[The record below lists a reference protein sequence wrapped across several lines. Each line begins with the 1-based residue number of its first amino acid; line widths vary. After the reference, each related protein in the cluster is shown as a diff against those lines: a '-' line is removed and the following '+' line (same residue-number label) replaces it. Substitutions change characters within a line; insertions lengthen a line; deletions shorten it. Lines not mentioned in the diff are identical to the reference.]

1 MTLVLR
7 TFRSK
12 HGCERTVVAALRNAA
27 TRMIQDRQAEA
38 VLICQRSDI
47 LNRILWIENR
57 TRGAEL
63 GSPAPEQEAP
73 REFLEEVSTP
83 CRLIFLD
90 GFYRFPLAPCHV
102 WWLESHLSS
111 HSQPELLPG
120 LLEVARC
127 AATDARLVGIS
138 LYRATDELTKVIG
151 FLALTPGMTP
161 AEYFKEQSGLTREG
175 DSATRAVAWYP
186 LTVSWSL
193 GRLSADTSSPI
204 SPRRYPRTAF
214 WARSNS
220 DMAPRPTPAAVQATS
235 TRDV

>member
-12 HGCERTVVAALRNAA
+12 PGRERAVIYALRDAA

-38 VLICQRSDI
+38 VVICQRTDT
-47 LNRILWIENR
+47 LDRILWVENR
-57 TRGAEL
+57 VRGADL
-63 GSPAPEQEAP
+63 GPPAPEQEAF
-73 REFLEEVSTP
+73 RESLEEISTP

-90 GFYRFPLAPCHV
+90 GFYRFPLEPCHV
-102 WWLESHLSS
+102 WWFEGHQPSG
-111 HSQPELLPG
+111 SQLLQR
-120 LLEVARC
+120 LLDVPRC

-220 DMAPRPTPAAVQATS
+220 DIALRPTPAAVQAPS